1 MWHHWLAGVLNLEKT
16 NMGSSNINNG
26 QPELH
31 AGHQLMKVLIIDD
44 ELDICYLLSGILN
57 RKKLTTSYVNT
68 LGDARTA
75 LDADIP
81 DLVFLDNH
89 LPDGYGLDFI
99 SHIKLTYPDTKIIM
113 ITAHDSAEERNR
125 AYREGVDLFLSKPFS
140 RELIYETLDRVS

>member
-1 MWHHWLAGVLNLEKT
+1 
-16 NMGSSNINNG
+16 MGSSNINSG

-75 LDADIP
+75 LDADMP